1 VGQRSSA
8 RRLLVALLCLSLVPL
23 LSGCYVAAGSG
34 QVETRAFNIDG
45 FTRVSVGSA
54 FEADVSYAETYDVS
68 VTADA
73 NLFNYVEVVRRGNT
87 LHIGL
92 KPRIA
97 LRHGTLQ
104 AVVTLPYLEGIDAS
118 GASKVSV
125 AGFTDA
131 ARFDAEASGAS
142 RLTLDALTL
151 GNSKFDISGASQ
163 VELVDLH
170 TGDADFEVSGA
181 SRVNG
186 VLVMRNGDLD
196 ASGASQI
203 ILRGSAGALKIDGS
217 GASNLELDGFPA
229 ADVEMSLSGDS
240 RGSVAV
246 SGQLDLDISGASTL
260 YYTGSPRLGRVEVT
274 GASTLV
280 QR

>member
-1 VGQRSSA
+1 VRRNSTV
-8 RRLLVALLCLSLVPL
+8 RRLSVALLCLILVPL
-23 LSGCYVAAGSG
+23 LTGCYYAAGSG
-34 QVETRAFNIDG
+34 QVETRAFEIEDFN
-45 FTRVSVGSA
+45 RVSVGSA
-54 FEADVSYAETYDVS
+54 FQADVSYGEAYQVS

-73 NLFNYVEVVRRGNT
+73 NLFNYLDVVQRGNT
-87 LHIGL
+87 LYIGL

-118 GASKVSV
+118 GASSVTV

-131 ARFDAEASGAS
+131 PRFDVEASGAS
-142 RLTLDALTL
+142 RLTLDTLTL

-163 VELVDLH
+163 VELLDLRAD
-170 TGDADFEVSGA
+170 DADFEVSGA

-186 VLVMRNGDLD
+186 RLLMRNGDLD
-196 ASGASQI
+196 VSGASQVN
-203 ILRGSAGALKIDGS
+203 LRGSAGILKIEGS
-217 GASNLELDGFPA
+217 GASNLNLDGFPM
-229 ADVEMSLSGDS
+229 ADLDLSLSGAS
-240 RGSVAV
+240 RGSVDI
-246 SGQLDLDISGASTL
+246 SGRLDLDISGASTL
-260 YYTGSPRLGRVEVT
+260 YYAGSPKLGRVEVT